1 MFSKLYKILFPD
13 EAPERQK
20 VLLTRSFVL
29 VLLIAIVA
37 VFAPWKITIG
47 VLAVILVFLLFF
59 RFINLGFYLI
69 VFLYPFIYL
78 QLFIGRDINIP
89 YVDVIAMF
97 VFAAWGLRSLLLPP
111 HGGLLLLKSWGKGA
125 KLSLENFPGLLFFLL
140 FFLASILSLINTE
153 SFFFSLKYI
162 FRPLTFFYLMFVV
175 LPYNIINSKKIL
187 FRVFWILFGVGIFVS
202 LMGLWSIIFSTSEG
216 LFRRAIPVEIFG
228 IPILGTNHN
237 LISEVLISVIPICF
251 ILIWETN
258 KLWLKKFLIVG
269 LLFMIAI
276 NLLTLSRTGWIA
288 LTLELAILVFV
299 KYRKNVKSFAKLG
312 LIIFLIVS
320 PLVVYGYI
328 FMTSEL
334 VRDSNTNRWALTI
347 IALENFYD
355 HPVIGNGA
363 GTFIEQVSE
372 EKWYIVNY
380 GSPSEAHGV
389 VQKLLAETG
398 LIGFLTFFALL
409 GYILL
414 RLVKIYR
421 QMPEEEQFKNIILA
435 LILTSLGSIVF
446 QLFQTSYFVSKFWLP
461 LGIAL
466 AAAGLA
472 EEEVR
477 EKKRSNYVKG

>member
-89 YVDVIAMF
+89 YVNVIAMF
-97 VFAAWGLRSLLLPP
+97 VFAAWGLRSSLLPP

-216 LFRRAIPVEIFG
+216 LFRRAIPVEI
-228 IPILGTNHN
+228 
-237 LISEVLISVIPICF
+237 
-251 ILIWETN
+251 
-258 KLWLKKFLIVG
+258 
-269 LLFMIAI
+269 
-276 NLLTLSRTGWIA
+276 
-288 LTLELAILVFV
+288 
-299 KYRKNVKSFAKLG
+299 FAKLG